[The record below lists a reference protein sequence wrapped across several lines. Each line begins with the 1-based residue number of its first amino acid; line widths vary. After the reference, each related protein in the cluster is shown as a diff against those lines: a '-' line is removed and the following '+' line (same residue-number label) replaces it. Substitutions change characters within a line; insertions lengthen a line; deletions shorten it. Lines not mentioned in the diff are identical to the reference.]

1 MKLLPRFIVHF
12 FFFVVVGGLF
22 VEKLNNFG
30 ASAVCGNF
38 SHIFHGRTVCLFS
51 IFFFFVLRSLLLFC
65 PRGDVLFKEISCF
78 FVGETRDK
86 LDSLSTSSFTGFG
99 NVRIFQKF
107 KSGGW

>member
-1 MKLLPRFIVHF
+1 MSAAGDICCRIFIFSLFFFLGCSASGKIVKLLPRFIVH

-51 IFFFFVLRSLLLFC
+51 IFVFFCFTVAVIVLS
-65 PRGDVLFKEISCF
+65 PR
-78 FVGETRDK
+78 
-86 LDSLSTSSFTGFG
+86 
-99 NVRIFQKF
+99 
-107 KSGGW
+107 